1 MLRLDSLNKR
11 FLKNMPNGHYNYYIC
26 TVKRKIH
33 REDILNAGLE
43 LMQLQGYSAT
53 GIKDITDKIKIP
65 KGSFYNHFNS
75 KEEFGLEIIDF
86 YMSRVA
92 VHLIKMLNDEK
103 IKPLK
108 RIKLA
113 LEADASYQK
122 NMNECK
128 LGCMLGNFCQELGDV
143 DEAFNKAVSNAFS
156 EMKLGFK
163 NCIQE
168 AIDNKDLSS
177 DYNSGQLADYI
188 INGWQGALLRMKA
201 EKNTKPLELFIKIL
215 FDKILV

>member
-1 MLRLDSLNKR
+1 
-11 FLKNMPNGHYNYYIC
+11 MPTGQHIYYIC
-26 TVKRKIH
+26 IVKRKID
-33 REDILNAGLE
+33 REDIVKAGFE
-43 LMQLQGYSAT
+43 LMQLHGYAAT
-53 GIKDITDKIKIP
+53 GIKDITDRVAIP
-65 KGSFYNHFNS
+65 KGSFYNHFKS

-86 YMSRVA
+86 YMSSVA
-92 VHLIKMLNDEK
+92 VHLIKMLHDEK

-143 DEAFNKAVSNAFS
+143 DDVFNKAVSKAFS
-156 EMKLGFK
+156 EMKLGFE
-163 NCIQE
+163 NCVQE
-168 AIDNKDLSS
+168 AIDNKEIYSH
-177 DYNSGQLADYI
+177 YNSGELADYI

-201 EKNTKPLELFIKIL
+201 EKNTNSLELFIKIL
-215 FDKILV
+215 FDKILA

>member
-1 MLRLDSLNKR
+1 
-11 FLKNMPNGHYNYYIC
+11 MPIGRHNYYIC
-26 TVKRKIH
+26 IVKRKID
-33 REDILNAGLE
+33 REDILKAGLE
-43 LMQLQGYSAT
+43 LMQLHGYAAT
-53 GIKDITDKIKIP
+53 GIKDITDRVNIP
-65 KGSFYNHFNS
+65 KGSFYNHFKS

-86 YMSRVA
+86 YMSKVA
-92 VHLIKMLNDEK
+92 AHLIKMLRDEK

-143 DEAFNKAVSNAFS
+143 DDAFNKAISNAFS
-156 EMKLGFK
+156 EMKLAFE
-163 NCIQE
+163 NCVQE
-168 AIDNKDLSS
+168 AMDNKDFSS
-177 DYNSGQLADYI
+177 DNNSGQLADYI

-201 EKNTKPLELFIKIL
+201 ERNTKSLELFVKIL